1 MDNVFKLRS
10 SDLRLTELI
19 EEIVRFLPP
28 DVNGDG
34 IVEIEQDENNE

>member
-19 EEIVRFLPP
+19 EKIVKDFKTK
-28 DVNGDG
+28 NHQQ
-34 IVEIEQDENNE
+34 IINIE